1 MVTEI
6 VVTKTLVFS
15 VIDRL
20 PISPIMSFWIFIF
33 RPRTAA
39 TAGANVNGMSAFR
52 TSGLNSALHNPFPVY
67 PRNGFVTIFAN
78 QNFPLNTNRIR
89 RIQLVIFIIAIHRI
103 FPNKRLRNFYVRP
116 FRLLVDLIK
125 LLINFLTEY
134 IFQLIK
140 FYVDRLAKRILLGIY
155 VHSRLVA
162 VMMYRL
168 KTYAFFTSSF

>member
-15 VIDRL
+15 VIGRL

-39 TAGANVNGMSAFR
+39 TAFANVNGMSAFR
-52 TSGLNSALHNPFPVY
+52 TSGRNSALHNPFPVN
-67 PRNGFVTIFAN
+67 PLNGLIVTFAN

-125 LLINFLTEY
+125 LLINFLAEY

-140 FYVDRLAKRILLGIY
+140 FYVDRLAKRILLGIH
-155 VHSRLVA
+155 VHSRFTA
-162 VMMYRL
+162 IMIYRL
-168 KTYAFFTSSF
+168 KRLHLFAAPF